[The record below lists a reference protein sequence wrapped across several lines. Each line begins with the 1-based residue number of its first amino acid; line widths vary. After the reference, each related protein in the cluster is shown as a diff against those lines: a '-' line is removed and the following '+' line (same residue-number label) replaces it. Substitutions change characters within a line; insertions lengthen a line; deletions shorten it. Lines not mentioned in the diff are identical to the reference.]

1 MLWQSG
7 PWRRRRVGDHGD
19 RFSDAARDD
28 ALLASFAEHY
38 DLLVVGA
45 FQRPLQA
52 RSEARGFEVL
62 EQILSLVLKAHD
74 LNLGANRDIGQRH
87 ALVARPTLNRV
98 AVRAGC
104 RVADRCHHP
113 LLKHRAHRVLEPLGL
128 YLARQ
133 RPGGGEIV
141 YSAPGYTALIDSAA
155 PLGGRGIPVPLDARL
170 ENDLPAL
177 ARAIT
182 DKTLAVSLVNPHNP
196 SGTTNETPS
205 LHRFIEE
212 SARRTLV
219 VVDEAYL
226 EYDAFDQKSA
236 IAHVR
241 AGRNVLVFRT
251 LAKIYGLAGLAIG
264 YAVAPAELAR
274 GLRNAGIGAPHSL
287 TRPALAAAAVALADQ
302 THVQTVR
309 CATLA
314 QRETLNALIDRRGWR
329 RTDSRANFVFFQ
341 PPRPEAL
348 RDALKQAGIDIAR
361 PFPPLDDWLRIT
373 IGRPAEN
380 ARVLALL
387 RSWR

>member
-1 MLWQSG
+1 MTQPILSRREWLALGAAVAAAPALAAPAQAPRARLSLNENAWG
-7 PWRRRRVGDHGD
+7 PSPRVGPAIA
-19 RFSDAARDD
+19 RAATGIERYVERDEVD
-28 ALLASFAEHY
+28 ALTRQIAALERV
-38 DLLVVGA
+38 DPTQVV
-45 FQRPLQA
+45 
-52 RSEARGFEVL
+52 
-62 EQILSLVLKAHD
+62 
-74 LNLGANRDIGQRH
+74 IGEM
-87 ALVARPTLNRV
+87 
-98 AVRAGC
+98 
-104 RVADRCHHP
+104 
-113 LLKHRAHRVLEPLGL
+113 LEPLGL

-236 IAHVR
+236 IVHVR

-309 CATLA
+309 RATLA